1 MTQPKPRSP
10 GMDVAGAKEG
20 PLAPPPRPSKS
31 DPDVLSFLKGL
42 KNSDL
47 GLRGSGFRGL
57 GVEGLCVLNLWI

>member
-42 KNSDL
+42 QQFR
-47 GLRGSGFRGL
+47 LRVEGFR
-57 GVEGLCVLNLWI
+57 C